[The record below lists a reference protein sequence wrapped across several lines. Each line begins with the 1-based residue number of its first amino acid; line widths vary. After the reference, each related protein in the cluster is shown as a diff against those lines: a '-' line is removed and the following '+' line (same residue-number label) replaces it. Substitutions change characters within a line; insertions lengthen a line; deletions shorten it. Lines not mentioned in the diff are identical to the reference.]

1 MSSSAGYHEVAGGP
15 DVAPDDEPGAFRSA
29 PRAKRDQTH
38 AWTFAAVLFATY
50 ACGVAAWAR
59 AGATGAAFADADAL
73 ALASACPSPSSSPPR
88 SFSALGASSRARADD
103 DESRD
108 VTFARFARLA
118 APRLALVLAGAFALG
133 FAFLVAFQRRA
144 EALCYA
150 IVAAKTAL
158 VVAALALVAF
168 GEDGSAVPGWA
179 RPAAILLALAYVF
192 AMYLWRREIR
202 LVAKLLAVAS
212 ASVRENPLIVAAVL
226 AVKFVA
232 LFVLVPVLAFVLA
245 ALRNG
250 SIAPNPDARVS
261 RDGETCVARADD
273 GAAASSSG
281 SDSVSCCVFELDAWV
296 PPYVAL
302 ALFCLLWSAHVAQ
315 ELRVFLIAGTVGRWY
330 YAPPGTRLGARRGV
344 AAAAR
349 DALGPQF
356 GTVAL
361 GALVLSAVALV
372 RELARNARE
381 RSAERRRGTLG
392 GGGGIGVV
400 TVLACAAS
408 CCLECVAALVAFVSK
423 FATIRAALSGEAFCD
438 AARSVARLFAA
449 NGMSAYGVWWLPG
462 YLLSGAMFVF
472 AAAYAWAAFGASG
485 GWMRLLGRSGCVL
498 APSDETIGDESI
510 GAFAAGVG
518 VCAFLVAFAT
528 LQFCA
533 RVLLDAVDAAFVCY
547 VQDRDA
553 AARDGGE
560 TGVGGGFFGKPEH
573 ARAFEEV
580 FAATRRNASEGGGET
595 GAVVRGPDGGIAYA
609 APSAPIAPE
618 EAA

>member
-1 MSSSAGYHEVAGGP
+1 MLRH
-15 DVAPDDEPGAFRSA
+15 
-29 PRAKRDQTH
+29 
-38 AWTFAAVLFATY
+38 
-50 ACGVAAWAR
+50 
-59 AGATGAAFADADAL
+59 
-73 ALASACPSPSSSPPR
+73 
-88 SFSALGASSRARADD
+88 
-103 DESRD
+103 
-108 VTFARFARLA
+108 
-118 APRLALVLAGAFALG
+118 
-133 FAFLVAFQRRA
+133 RRR
-144 EALCYA
+144 EDR
-150 IVAAKTAL
+150 L
-158 VVAALALVAF
+158 VVARAALVAF

-273 GAAASSSG
+273 GAAASFG
-281 SDSVSCCVFELDAWV
+281 IRLGLVLRLRAGRVGPPVRRPGALLPPLVRARRPGAPRVSDRGHRR
-296 PPYVAL
+296 AL
-302 ALFCLLWSAHVAQ
+302 V
-315 ELRVFLIAGTVGRWY
+315 
-330 YAPPGTRLGARRGV
+330 YAPRGRVSAPGGAWRRRGARR
-344 AAAAR
+344 ANR
-349 DALGPQF
+349 P
-356 GTVAL
+356 
-361 GALVLSAVALV
+361 SV
-372 RELARNARE
+372 RERE
-381 RSAERRRGTLG
+381 RSARSSSPPWPWSASSRGTRGNGAERRRGTLG

-498 APSDETIGDESI
+498 APSDETIGEHPSARSRRASASARSSSRSRRFSSAR
-510 GAFAAGVG
+510 GFSWTPWTRRS
-518 VCAFLVAFAT
+518 CAT
-528 LQFCA
+528 S
-533 RVLLDAVDAAFVCY
+533 RTET
-547 VQDRDA
+547 R
-553 AARDGGE
+553 RRGDGGE
-560 TGVGGGFFGKPEH
+560 TG
-573 ARAFEEV
+573 
-580 FAATRRNASEGGGET
+580 
-595 GAVVRGPDGGIAYA
+595 
-609 APSAPIAPE
+609 
-618 EAA
+618 